1 MNKCCR
7 NIFGLQRIFPAGSIP
22 LTRPAH
28 STSVSMSRLS
38 LPSKSGSK
46 KKGLKPKEF
55 FKKAERKGKESSA
68 LGPAG
73 QLSYN
78 LMDTY
83 NHQALK
89 TGSSQKAK
97 VGAGQWVQPN
107 PFGSLGR
114 AEYQKERL
122 SCPPTSLRAPGVW
135 LPVPLI

>member
-1 MNKCCR
+1 
-7 NIFGLQRIFPAGSIP
+7 
-22 LTRPAH
+22 
-28 STSVSMSRLS
+28 MSRLS

-107 PFGSLGR
+107 PFGLVGYSPWGQ
-114 AEYQKERL
+114 ESDTTEQL
-122 SCPPTSLRAPGVW
+122 STQVEGTA
-135 LPVPLI
+135 LIFSTYPILFR